1 MERPVNNGKISL
13 WLLLGER
20 LGDNAQIR
28 ALAGQV
34 GLPYEEKYLR
44 FNWLYH
50 VPNFIKGPSLLTLS
64 REGSSSLAKPWPD
77 VVIMCGRK
85 SVPVARWIKKKSGG
99 RTKIIAIGRPRA
111 PIALFD
117 LVVTTPQYRLPR
129 SKNVVELLAPLSG
142 IEDEDLAHGRKMLE
156 SELDDLP
163 KPLIAVLA
171 GGDTSTSQFDPVAAD
186 RLGRLASTYARSR
199 GGSLLVSTS
208 PRTHPRAASAL
219 IDAITVTSKIH
230 RWTPDK
236 AKPNPYIGFLSLAD
250 EVIVT
255 CDSASMLSDA
265 CMAQKPVLLFDVPM
279 KARNSAIAVQHKL
292 YRMIEDAEARGEEP
306 SALGRFLRQL
316 AYYGILTPPRNMSR
330 LYGQVVAN
338 HKAVW
343 LVDACVNVET
353 YVPPNP
359 AGVFDGLE
367 GVVSKIRNIVS
378 QDTTVDPEDA
388 VHQTA
393 D

>member
-1 MERPVNNGKISL
+1 MERPVDNGEISL

-28 ALAGQV
+28 ALAGHI
-34 GLPYEEKYLR
+34 GIPYEEKYLR
-44 FNWLYH
+44 FNWFYH

-64 REGSSSLAKPWPD
+64 REGSSPLSKPWPD

-85 SVPVARWIKKKSGG
+85 SVPVALWIKKKSGG
-99 RTKIIAIGRPRA
+99 RTKIIALGRPRA

-129 SKNVVELLAPLSG
+129 SENVIELLAPLSG
-142 IEDEDLAHGRKMLE
+142 IEKEDLSHGRRMME
-156 SELDDLP
+156 SELGDLP
-163 KPLIAVLA
+163 RPLIAVLA

-208 PRTHPRAASAL
+208 PRTNPRAASAL

-236 AKPNPYIGFLSLAD
+236 AQPNPYIGFLALAD

-255 CDSASMLSDA
+255 CDSASMMSDA
-265 CMAQKPVLLFDVPM
+265 CTAQKPVLLFDVPM
-279 KARNSAIAVQHKL
+279 KARNAVIAIQHKL
-292 YRMIEDAEARGEEP
+292 YRMIEDSEARGEEP
-306 SALGRFLRQL
+306 SAVGRFFRRL

-338 HKAVW
+338 NKAVW
-343 LVDACVNVET
+343 LVDACVNIDS
-353 YVPPNP
+353 YVPPDP
-359 AGVFDGLE
+359 TGMFDGVDN
-367 GVVSKIRNIVS
+367 VVRKIKNIVT
-378 QDTTVDPEDA
+378 QDQPKTIKDP